1 MEKKDKDFIRDI
13 LTAIWIVGFDMEHEI
28 SYLEEIPSNIAKMPN
43 PRNQIVIDSH
53 TSRFLKKEWV
63 IQNILAEENY

>member
-1 MEKKDKDFIRDI
+1 
-13 LTAIWIVGFDMEHEI
+13 MEHEI

-43 PRNQIVIDSH
+43 PGKQIVIDSH